1 MFSEWS
7 FSITNK
13 LSLDLIGNESLKTQ
27 TCKMLQRVVDT
38 KCGMCY
44 ENSNL
49 FSFLGG
55 ERDKF
60 CLMLAH
66 KKRTIKDAGNRERK
80 YSFFSH

>member
-1 MFSEWS
+1 
-7 FSITNK
+7 
-13 LSLDLIGNESLKTQ
+13 
-27 TCKMLQRVVDT
+27 MLQRVVDT